1 MVTGVRTYGDGTGP
15 AGETV
20 GVDVAGGV
28 SAGVGGKGMEGPGTS
43 LAWLAG
49 GSEGL
54 LMGERLGL
62 GLFMTGPEGL
72 L

>member
-1 MVTGVRTYGDGTGP
+1 M
-15 AGETV
+15 A
-20 GVDVAGGV
+20 AGV
-28 SAGVGGKGMEGPGTS
+28 SAGVGGKGREGPGTS

-54 LMGERLGL
+54 RAG
-62 GLFMTGPEGL
+62 EGL